1 MSISVA
7 VAADGASAH
16 AADAHPDVAEAAVKL
31 FGDPLRAEIVR
42 LLAREQMC
50 TCHLVDELD
59 ACQSTISHHIRVLRD
74 AGMVAAER
82 HGRFTYYRLRPEA
95 VMTLI
100 AGLADMALQVQHAQ
114 TVRRP
119 CP

>member
-1 MSISVA
+1 
-7 VAADGASAH
+7 
-16 AADAHPDVAEAAVKL
+16 
-31 FGDPLRAEIVR
+31 
-42 LLAREQMC
+42 
-50 TCHLVDELD
+50 
-59 ACQSTISHHIRVLRD
+59 
-74 AGMVAAER
+74 MVAAER